1 MTRRNLYRVFL
12 RGAIAGPHYVV
23 ANTTDD
29 ALQIVVDDHQQ
40 RNYGFSSDRVLD
52 RIELV
57 AEDYLH
63 TRVNRLYVVPVR
75 VDSAPQPSRD
85 DYGDGK

>member
-12 RGAIAGPHYVV
+12 RGSIAGPHYVV
-23 ANTTDD
+23 ASTTDE
-29 ALQIVVDDHQQ
+29 AIQTVVADHQQ
-40 RNYGFSSDRVLD
+40 RDYGFLSDRVLD

-57 AEDYLH
+57 AEDNLY
-63 TRVNRLYVVPVR
+63 TRVNRLYVAPIH
-75 VDSAPQPSRD
+75 VDPTPQPSRD